1 MNKNSFITSLKINID
16 KLRNKYILKILDN
29 KELSKVDN
37 FDGFAVKFYKE
48 SIKEKIEKLKN
59 NNNLKKGKN
68 ILIDTPFPLISVLS
82 QRKVLN
88 KSKVL
93 IPKMMIAYRNKLN
106 KIDELLIKNKTVDD
120 EIQNVIYKK
129 NYRNKNIRKRNKKSF
144 EDKNFNNSEY
154 KTFWNRTNYKLHD
167 YRIIHDSNYYNKIF
181 FIKDPM
187 INYDRNSYKIKKLY
201 NNDIFI
207 NKIKE
212 DVSSLK
218 FSNNLRA
225 NNDYHF
231 I

>member
-16 KLRNKYILKILDN
+16 KLRKKNILKLLEN
-29 KELSKVDN
+29 KEFNKIDN
-37 FDGFAVKFYKE
+37 FDGYAVKFYKE
-48 SIKEKIEKLKN
+48 SIKEKIEKLKDN
-59 NNNLKKGKN
+59 NNNNKGKN

-82 QRKVLN
+82 QRKILN

-93 IPKMMIAYRNKLN
+93 IPKIVISYRNKLS
-106 KIDELLIKNKTVDD
+106 KIDEQLIKNKTIDD
-120 EIQNVIYKK
+120 EIKNGIYKK
-129 NYRNKNIRKRNKKSF
+129 IIRKKNFRKRNINSY
-144 EDKNFNNSEY
+144 DNNNN
-154 KTFWNRTNYKLHD
+154 TDFIPFWNKTTYKLHG
-167 YRIIHDSNYYNKIF
+167 YRIIHDSNFYNKIF
-181 FIKDPM
+181 FKNDPL
-187 INYDRNSYKIKKLY
+187 INYDRNSYKIKQLY

>member
-1 MNKNSFITSLKINID
+1 MSKNSFITSLKINID
-16 KLRNKYILKILDN
+16 KLRKKNILKLLEN
-29 KELSKVDN
+29 KEFNKIDN
-37 FDGFAVKFYKE
+37 FDGYAVKFYKE
-48 SIKEKIEKLKN
+48 SIKEKIEKLKDN
-59 NNNLKKGKN
+59 NNNNKGKN

-82 QRKVLN
+82 QRKILN

-93 IPKMMIAYRNKLN
+93 IPKIVISYRNKLS
-106 KIDELLIKNKTVDD
+106 KIDEQLIKNKTIDD
-120 EIQNVIYKK
+120 EIKNGIFKKIIRKK
-129 NYRNKNIRKRNKKSF
+129 NFRKRNINSY
-144 EDKNFNNSEY
+144 DNNNN
-154 KTFWNRTNYKLHD
+154 TDFIPFWNKTTYKLHG
-167 YRIIHDSNYYNKIF
+167 YRIIHDSNFYNKNF
-181 FIKDPM
+181 FKKDPM
-187 INYDRNSYKIKKLY
+187 INYDRNSYKIKQLY

>member
-16 KLRNKYILKILDN
+16 KLRKKNILKLLEN
-29 KELSKVDN
+29 KEFNKIDN
-37 FDGFAVKFYKE
+37 FDGYAVKFYKE
-48 SIKEKIEKLKN
+48 TIKEKIEKLKDN
-59 NNNLKKGKN
+59 NNNNKGKN

-82 QRKVLN
+82 QRKILN

-93 IPKMMIAYRNKLN
+93 IPKIVISYRNKLS
-106 KIDELLIKNKTVDD
+106 KIDEQLIKNKTIDD
-120 EIQNVIYKK
+120 EIKNGIYKK
-129 NYRNKNIRKRNKKSF
+129 IIRKKNFRKRNINSY
-144 EDKNFNNSEY
+144 DNNNN
-154 KTFWNRTNYKLHD
+154 TDFIPFWNKTTYKLHG
-167 YRIIHDSNYYNKIF
+167 YRIIHDSNFYNKIF
-181 FIKDPM
+181 FKNDPM
-187 INYDRNSYKIKKLY
+187 INYDRNSYKIKQLY

-225 NNDYHF
+225 NNDYHY

>member
-16 KLRNKYILKILDN
+16 KLRKKNILKLLEN
-29 KELSKVDN
+29 KEFNKIDN
-37 FDGFAVKFYKE
+37 FDGYAVKFYKE
-48 SIKEKIEKLKN
+48 SIKEKIEKLKDN
-59 NNNLKKGKN
+59 NNNNKGKN

-82 QRKVLN
+82 QRKILN

-93 IPKMMIAYRNKLN
+93 IPKIVISYRNKLS
-106 KIDELLIKNKTVDD
+106 KIDEQLIKNKTIDD
-120 EIQNVIYKK
+120 EIKNGIYKK
-129 NYRNKNIRKRNKKSF
+129 IIRKKNFRKRNINSY
-144 EDKNFNNSEY
+144 DNNNN
-154 KTFWNRTNYKLHD
+154 TDFIPFWNKTTYKLHG
-167 YRIIHDSNYYNKIF
+167 YRIIHDSNFYNKIF
-181 FIKDPM
+181 FKNDPM
-187 INYDRNSYKIKKLY
+187 INYDRNSYKIKQLY